1 MRGTHMKSKVIFFA
15 ILFLFLIYIPVR
27 ASSVKKVSETVFLFD
42 SSVSMGEPE
51 VSVRVKSLINDLLSS
66 VPKEIKIGY
75 ISYNTDIVDVKEI
88 SEDRDSIREKLEA
101 SSYLGY
107 SNAGAGLKRAV
118 DLLPQGGKIFWFCDG
133 EIDMKSSE
141 EIETSKNKFNE
152 ALLKAKELGIEINIC
167 SFEKE
172 KSEALLYSAS
182 SETKGF
188 LLFSSEYT
196 NAQLQEEILKSLTYE
211 VKFKIN
217 VSYNETSRKLI
228 IETELLDDENQNVLS
243 DTAND
248 YSDWKFNISGIEYKA
263 EYLNGK
269 LRTEIKTDNTDNFYI
284 SLVPPES
291 KKDLYNIRDNEKD
304 ISLIPYNNENSET
317 EKEVQEKK
325 EVSKEKYYSSKVI
338 FYIVLITLI
347 LVSIIIFIIYKKKKK
362 KLEKKINPKSGV
374 DKNRILIE
382 DKNVDNL
389 GKLKIYVIK
398 EKENLYTPITFLLS
412 GIDIRNGISFFEI
425 LEARSDI
432 KGKNERFV
440 LAAKGIIFTVSENK
454 ELVVS
459 NKGSADIFVD
469 DEKIADRK
477 FNIALKA
484 KFSVL
489 LCGNSYEYDIH
500 YIF

>member
-1 MRGTHMKSKVIFFA
+1 MKSKVIFFA
-15 ILFLFLIYIPVR
+15 ISFLFLIYIPVR

-101 SSYLGY
+101 SSYFGY
-107 SNAGAGLKRAV
+107 SNTGVGLKRAV

-141 EIETSKNKFNE
+141 EIETSKNEFNE
-152 ALLKAKELGIEINIC
+152 ALLRAKELGIEINIC
-167 SFEKE
+167 SFERE

-182 SETKGF
+182 NETKGF

-211 VKFKIN
+211 VKLKIN
-217 VSYNETSRKLI
+217 VSYNETSRKLS
-228 IETELLDDENQNVLS
+228 IEAELIDDENQNVLS

-284 SLVPPES
+284 NLVPPES
-291 KKDLYNIRDNEKD
+291 KKDLYNIKDNEKN

-325 EVSKEKYYSSKVI
+325 EVSKEKYYNSKVI

-347 LVSIIIFIIYKKKKK
+347 LISIIIFIIYKKNGKE
-362 KLEKKINPKSGV
+362 LEKKFNPTSGS
-374 DKNRILIE
+374 DKNKILIE
-382 DKNVDNL
+382 DKNTDKL
-389 GKLKIYVIK
+389 GRLKIYIIK

-425 LEARSDI
+425 LEAKSDI
-432 KGKNERFV
+432 KGKNERFI
-440 LAAKGIIFTVSENK
+440 LATKNILFTVSENK

-484 KFSVL
+484 RFSVS

>member
-1 MRGTHMKSKVIFFA
+1 MKSKVIFFA
-15 ILFLFLIYIPVR
+15 ISFLFLIYIPVR

-51 VSVRVKSLINDLLSS
+51 VSLRVKSLINDLLSS

-75 ISYNTDIVDVKEI
+75 VSYNTDIVDVKEI

-101 SSYLGY
+101 SSYFGY
-107 SNAGAGLKRAV
+107 SNAGVGLKRAV

-141 EIETSKNKFNE
+141 EIETSKNEFNE
-152 ALLKAKELGIEINIC
+152 ALLRAKELGIEINIC
-167 SFEKE
+167 SFERE

-182 SETKGF
+182 NETKGF
-188 LLFSSEYT
+188 LLFSSEYA

-211 VKFKIN
+211 VKLKIN

-228 IETELLDDENQNVLS
+228 IEAELLDDENQNVLS

-304 ISLIPYNNENSET
+304 ISLIPYNNENFET

-325 EVSKEKYYSSKVI
+325 EVSKEKYYNSKVI

-347 LVSIIIFIIYKKKKK
+347 LISIIIFIIYKKNGKE
-362 KLEKKINPKSGV
+362 LEKKINPKSGS
-374 DKNRILIE
+374 DKNKILIE
-382 DKNVDNL
+382 DKL
-389 GKLKIYVIK
+389 GKLKIYVVK

-469 DEKIADRK
+469 DEKIADKK

-484 KFSVL
+484 RFSVS

>member
-1 MRGTHMKSKVIFFA
+1 MKSKVIFFA

-211 VKFKIN
+211 VKLKVK
-217 VSYNETSRKLI
+217 VSYNETSSKLS
-228 IETELLDDENQNVLS
+228 IEAELIDDENKNVLS
-243 DTAND
+243 DIAND
-248 YSDWKFNISGIEYKA
+248 YSDWKFNISGKEYKA
-263 EYLNGK
+263 EYLNGE
-269 LRTEIKTDNTDNFYI
+269 LRTEIEIDHADEVYSIN
-284 SLVPPES
+284 LVPPEN
-291 KKDLYNIRDNEKD
+291 KKSLYSIKDNEKN
-304 ISLIPYNNENSET
+304 ISLIPYDNEKSET

-325 EVSKEKYYSSKVI
+325 EVSKEKYYNSKVI

-347 LVSIIIFIIYKKKKK
+347 LISIIIFIIYKKNGK

>member
-1 MRGTHMKSKVIFFA
+1 MKSKVIFFA
-15 ILFLFLIYIPVR
+15 ISFLFLIYIPVR

-141 EIETSKNKFNE
+141 EIETSKNEFNE
-152 ALLKAKELGIEINIC
+152 ALLRAKELGIEINIC
-167 SFEKE
+167 SFERE

-182 SETKGF
+182 NETKGF

-211 VKFKIN
+211 VKLKIN
-217 VSYNETSRKLI
+217 VSYNETSRKLS
-228 IETELLDDENQNVLS
+228 IEAELLDDENQNVLS

-284 SLVPPES
+284 NLVPPES
-291 KKDLYNIRDNEKD
+291 KKDLYNIKDNEKD

-325 EVSKEKYYSSKVI
+325 EVSKEKYYNSKVI

-347 LVSIIIFIIYKKKKK
+347 LISIIIFIIYKKNGKE
-362 KLEKKINPKSGV
+362 LEKKFNPTSGS
-374 DKNRILIE
+374 DKNKILIE

-398 EKENLYTPITFLLS
+398 EKENLYRPITFLLS

-432 KGKNERFV
+432 KGKNERFI
-440 LAAKGIIFTVSENK
+440 LATKNILFTVSENK

-484 KFSVL
+484 RFSVS

>member
-1 MRGTHMKSKVIFFA
+1 MKSKVIFFA

-27 ASSVKKVSETVFLFD
+27 ASNVKKVSETVFLFD
-42 SSVSMGEPE
+42 SSVSMGETE
-51 VSVRVKSLINDLLSS
+51 ISKRVKSLINDILYAI
-66 VPKEIKIGY
+66 PAEIKIGY
-75 ISYNTDIVDVKEI
+75 VSYNTDVIDVKEI

-101 SSYLGY
+101 SSYFGY

-133 EIDMKSSE
+133 EIDMKSSG

-196 NAQLQEEILKSLTYE
+196 NTQMQEEILKSLTYE
-211 VKFKIN
+211 VKLK
-217 VSYNETSRKLI
+217 VKASYNENDRKLL
-228 IETELLDDENQNVLS
+228 IEAKLLDDENENENVLS
-243 DTAND
+243 DIEND
-248 YSDWKFNISGIEYKA
+248 YSDWKFNISGKEYKA
-263 EYLNGK
+263 EYLNGE
-269 LRTEIKTDNTDNFYI
+269 LRTEIEIDHADEVYSIN
-284 SLVPPES
+284 LVPPEN
-291 KKDLYNIRDNEKD
+291 KKSLYNIKDNEKN
-304 ISLIPYNNENSET
+304 ISLIPYNNEKSET

-347 LVSIIIFIIYKKKKK
+347 LISIIIFIIYKKNGK

-412 GIDIRNGISFFEI
+412 GIDIKSGISFFEI
-425 LEARSDI
+425 LEAKSDI

-440 LAAKGIIFTVSENK
+440 SAAKGIIFTVSENK
-454 ELVVS
+454 ELVIS
-459 NKGSADIFVD
+459 NKGSADIFID
-469 DEKIADRK
+469 DEKVTDRK

>member
-1 MRGTHMKSKVIFFA
+1 MKSKVIFFA
-15 ILFLFLIYIPVR
+15 ISFLFLIYIPVR

-42 SSVSMGEPE
+42 SSVSMSEPE
-51 VSVRVKSLINDLLSS
+51 VSLRVKSLINDLLSS

-75 ISYNTDIVDVKEI
+75 VSYNTDIIDVNEI

-101 SSYLGY
+101 SSYFGY
-107 SNAGAGLKRAV
+107 SNAGVGLKRAV

-133 EIDMKSSE
+133 EIDMKSNE
-141 EIETSKNKFNE
+141 DIETSKNEFNE
-152 ALLKAKELGIEINIC
+152 ALLRAKELGIEINIC
-167 SFEKE
+167 SFERE

-182 SETKGF
+182 NETKGF

-211 VKFKIN
+211 VKLKIN
-217 VSYNETSRKLI
+217 VSYNETSRKLS
-228 IETELLDDENQNVLS
+228 IEAELIDDENQNVLS

-284 SLVPPES
+284 NLVPPES
-291 KKDLYNIRDNEKD
+291 KKDLYNIKDNEKN

-325 EVSKEKYYSSKVI
+325 EVSKEKYYNSKVI

-347 LVSIIIFIIYKKKKK
+347 LISIIIFIIYKKNGKE
-362 KLEKKINPKSGV
+362 LEKKFNPTSGS
-374 DKNRILIE
+374 DKNKILIE
-382 DKNVDNL
+382 DKNTDKL
-389 GKLKIYVIK
+389 GRLKIYIIK

-432 KGKNERFV
+432 KGKNERFI
-440 LAAKGIIFTVSENK
+440 LATKNILFTVSENK

-484 KFSVL
+484 RFSVS

>member
-1 MRGTHMKSKVIFFA
+1 MKSKVIFFA

-141 EIETSKNKFNE
+141 EIETSKNEFNE
-152 ALLKAKELGIEINIC
+152 ALLRAKELGIEINIC
-167 SFEKE
+167 SFERE

-182 SETKGF
+182 NETKGF

-362 KLEKKINPKSGV
+362 KLEEKNKALSGS

-382 DKNVDNL
+382 DKNADKL
-389 GKLKIYVIK
+389 GKLKIYVVK

-412 GIDIRNGISFFEI
+412 GIDIRNGISLFEI

-432 KGKNERFV
+432 KGKNERFI
-440 LAAKGIIFTVSENK
+440 LATKNILFTVSENK

-484 KFSVL
+484 RFSVS

>member
-1 MRGTHMKSKVIFFA
+1 MKSKVIFFA
-15 ILFLFLIYIPVR
+15 ISFLFLIYIPVR

-75 ISYNTDIVDVKEI
+75 VSYNTDIIDVNEI

-101 SSYLGY
+101 SSYFGY
-107 SNAGAGLKRAV
+107 SNAGAGLKRAI

-141 EIETSKNKFNE
+141 EIETSKNEFNE
-152 ALLKAKELGIEINIC
+152 ALLRAKELGIEINIC

-182 SETKGF
+182 NETKGF
-188 LLFSSEYT
+188 LLFSSEYA

-211 VKFKIN
+211 VKLKIN

-228 IETELLDDENQNVLS
+228 IEAELLDDENQNVLS

-291 KKDLYNIRDNEKD
+291 KKDLYNIKDNEKN

-325 EVSKEKYYSSKVI
+325 EVSKEKYYNSKVI

-347 LVSIIIFIIYKKKKK
+347 LISIIIFIIYKKNGKE
-362 KLEKKINPKSGV
+362 LEKKFNPTSGS
-374 DKNRILIE
+374 DKNKILIE
-382 DKNVDNL
+382 DKNTDKL
-389 GKLKIYVIK
+389 GRLKIYIIK

-432 KGKNERFV
+432 KGKNERFI
-440 LAAKGIIFTVSENK
+440 LATKNILFTVSENK

-459 NKGSADIFVD
+459 NNGSADIFVD

-484 KFSVL
+484 RFSVS

>member
-1 MRGTHMKSKVIFFA
+1 MKSKVIFFA

-42 SSVSMGEPE
+42 SSVSMGETE
-51 VSVRVKSLINDLLSS
+51 ISKRVKSLINDILYAI
-66 VPKEIKIGY
+66 PAEIKIGY
-75 ISYNTDIVDVKEI
+75 VSYNTDVIDVKEI

-101 SSYLGY
+101 SSYFGY

-141 EIETSKNKFNE
+141 EIETSKNEFNE
-152 ALLKAKELGIEINIC
+152 ALLRAKELGIEINIC
-167 SFEKE
+167 SFERE

-182 SETKGF
+182 NETKGF

-362 KLEKKINPKSGV
+362 KLEEKNKALSGS

-382 DKNVDNL
+382 DKNADKL
-389 GKLKIYVIK
+389 GKLKIYVVK

-412 GIDIRNGISFFEI
+412 GIDIRNGISLFEI

-432 KGKNERFV
+432 KGKNERFI
-440 LAAKGIIFTVSENK
+440 LATKNILFTVSENK

-484 KFSVL
+484 RFSVS

>member
-1 MRGTHMKSKVIFFA
+1 MKSKVIFFA
-15 ILFLFLIYIPVR
+15 ISFLFLIYIPVR

-75 ISYNTDIVDVKEI
+75 VSYNTDIIDVNEI

-101 SSYLGY
+101 SSYFGY
-107 SNAGAGLKRAV
+107 SNAGAGLKRAI

-133 EIDMKSSE
+133 EIDMKSNE
-141 EIETSKNKFNE
+141 DIETSKNEFNE
-152 ALLKAKELGIEINIC
+152 ALLRAKELGIEINIC

-182 SETKGF
+182 NETKGF

-196 NAQLQEEILKSLTYE
+196 NTQLQEEILKSITYE
-211 VKFKIN
+211 VKLKIN
-217 VSYNETSRKLI
+217 VSYNETSRKLS
-228 IETELLDDENQNVLS
+228 IEAELIDDENQNVLS

-269 LRTEIKTDNTDNFYI
+269 LRTEIETDGTDKFYSI
-284 SLVPPES
+284 SLVAPEN
-291 KKDLYNIRDNEKD
+291 KKDLYNIKDNEKN

-325 EVSKEKYYSSKVI
+325 EVSKEKYYNSKVI

-347 LVSIIIFIIYKKKKK
+347 LVSIIIFIIYKKNGKE
-362 KLEKKINPKSGV
+362 LEKKFNPKSGS
-374 DKNRILIE
+374 DNKILIE
-382 DKNVDNL
+382 DKNADKL
-389 GKLKIYVIK
+389 GKLKIYIIK

-412 GIDIRNGISFFEI
+412 GMDIRNGISFFEI
-425 LEARSDI
+425 LEAKSDI
-432 KGKNERFV
+432 KGKNERFI
-440 LAAKGIIFTVSENK
+440 LATKNILFTVSENK

-459 NKGSADIFVD
+459 NNGSADIFVD

-484 KFSVL
+484 RFSVS